1 MVVTGVVLPRR
12 LLVGGG
18 SAGGGAPVDVALV
31 HEGRTW
37 PCQKCAQQ
45 DEEKEGIE
53 KRAQGCVSS
62 PESEEGLR
70 RRGGLRRRIPA
81 AWGRGNEGERE
92 GNEKGSS
99 GHSYRPIDG
108 RGQGVNRRKSR
119 GDSSHFCPRN
129 HRREEEDGVTSRV
142 TSRLRRGSLTC
153 GTRMSVAGGKKSEAR
168 GWLSSRACARWG
180 LLGWPN

>member
-1 MVVTGVVLPRR
+1 MSNNPTLQIKQHTTARTCRQWRGGGSGLAGLGQEERGERGRVLTDAPCRGEAEVGVVVVTGVVLPRR

-53 KRAQGCVSS
+53 KRTRGCVSS

-81 AWGRGNEGERE
+81 AWGRGNEGRER
-92 GNEKGSS
+92 GM
-99 GHSYRPIDG
+99 
-108 RGQGVNRRKSR
+108 
-119 GDSSHFCPRN
+119 
-129 HRREEEDGVTSRV
+129 
-142 TSRLRRGSLTC
+142 RRG
-153 GTRMSVAGGKKSEAR
+153 AR
-168 GWLSSRACARWG
+168 GILIDQ
-180 LLGWPN
+180 